1 MANDIAFKLKML
13 YQVNHEAD
21 REMEISI
28 FVANII
34 KEMIKNGKGRQTIIE
49 SLDKV
54 EASYL
59 SNKSKALL
67 IKVREEELKSLS
79 HPMEIIKDISKH
91 LNLKHIFYEH
101 MKNM

>member
-1 MANDIAFKLKML
+1 ML
-13 YQVNHEAD
+13 DQVNHEAD
-21 REMEISI
+21 REMEISTY
-28 FVANII
+28 VANVIE
-34 KEMIKNGKGRQTIIE
+34 EMIKNGKGRHTIIE

-59 SNKSKALL
+59 SNKSKSFL
-67 IKVREEELKSLS
+67 IKVREEELKTLA
-79 HPMEIIKDISKH
+79 HPMEIMKDISKR